1 MNIIVFIITLSILVL
16 IHEFGHFLAAK
27 RRGVLVEEFGL
38 GLPPR
43 IAGIKIGET
52 IYSINFL
59 PFGGFVKLYG
69 EDSEEGINQKLKS
82 RAFAYKNNW
91 EKVLI
96 IVAGVVGNFF
106 LAWLLFSYL
115 FTQGVPVPTNQVK
128 IEKVASGSP
137 AEKVGI
143 APGDVIKKII
153 SKQDNKTYSLS
164 SGADLITITK
174 KYSGKEII
182 LVVKRNNQEI
192 NKTITPRLSPPP
204 GEGPLGI
211 VINSFEEKKYPWYQ
225 APFYGLIDSLK
236 ITYKIFAELLK
247 TILTL
252 LSFQKANVDVA
263 GPIGIAYYTSEIIK
277 FGKNAYL
284 EFLALLSLNLA
295 VINLLPFPALD
306 GGRLAFVVY
315 ESITKKKI
323 KKELERNLNLIG
335 FIILIFLA
343 IMISIN
349 DIIKLIR

>member
-306 GGRLAFVVY
+306 GGRLAFVIY

>member
-1 MNIIVFIITLSILVL
+1 MNILVFILTLSILVL

-27 RRGVLVEEFGL
+27 KRGVLVEEFGL

-69 EDSEEGINQKLKS
+69 EDSEEDINKKLKS
-82 RAFAYKNNW
+82 RAFSYKKNW
-91 EKVLI
+91 EKFLI
-96 IVAGVVGNFF
+96 IVAGVVGNFL

-128 IEKVASGSP
+128 IEKVVSGSP

-143 APGDVIKKII
+143 VPGDVIKKII
-153 SKQDNKTYSLS
+153 SKQDNKTYPLS

-204 GEGPLGI
+204 GQGPLGI
-211 VINSFEEKKYPWYQ
+211 VISSFEEKKYPWYQ
-225 APFYGLIDSLK
+225 APFY
-236 ITYKIFAELLK
+236 
-247 TILTL
+247 
-252 LSFQKANVDVA
+252 
-263 GPIGIAYYTSEIIK
+263 
-277 FGKNAYL
+277 
-284 EFLALLSLNLA
+284 
-295 VINLLPFPALD
+295 
-306 GGRLAFVVY
+306 
-315 ESITKKKI
+315 
-323 KKELERNLNLIG
+323 
-335 FIILIFLA
+335 
-343 IMISIN
+343 
-349 DIIKLIR
+349 